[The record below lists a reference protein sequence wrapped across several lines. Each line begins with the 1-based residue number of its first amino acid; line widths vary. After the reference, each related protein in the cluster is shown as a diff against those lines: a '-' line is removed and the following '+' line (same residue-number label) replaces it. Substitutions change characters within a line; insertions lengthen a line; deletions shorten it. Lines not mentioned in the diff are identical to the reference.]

1 MAVSR
6 DLPYPNDVKNMI
18 LPVVTRWGK
27 PGIQAQLLNTKTLG
41 SDFLVEGDQESIHA
55 LPPVSPA
62 FTGSLPFDPWIL
74 KRYRTGKGWNNEA
87 ENS

>member
-1 MAVSR
+1 
-6 DLPYPNDVKNMI
+6 MI
-18 LPVVTRWGK
+18 LPVFTRWGK
-27 PGIQAQLLNTKTLG
+27 PGIRAQLLNTKTKTLC

-55 LPPVSPA
+55 LTPVSPA